1 MIVAIE
7 FLVNGGVFYSEIG
20 AKIDDP
26 SAGGQKRL
34 GKFGSESMWQGEK
47 NKTGLARDLFWV
59 GIGKLQRGRSL
70 LVGKARKNLRER
82 FADQLPRRRRD
93 QVNLWMRE
101 EQTHQFLAGV
111 TGSAH
116 YRDLGSCHNAQ
127 CVFRLARIA
136 TKSCAKKQDRIKRIK
151 LDWIPRNKNRVNLVN
166 PV

>member
-1 MIVAIE
+1 
-7 FLVNGGVFYSEIG
+7 
-20 AKIDDP
+20 
-26 SAGGQKRL
+26 
-34 GKFGSESMWQGEK
+34 
-47 NKTGLARDLFWV
+47 
-59 GIGKLQRGRSL
+59 
-70 LVGKARKNLRER
+70 VGKARKNLRQR
-82 FADQLPRRRRD
+82 FAGQLPRGCRD
-93 QVNLWMRE
+93 KIDLWMRE
-101 EQTHQFLAGV
+101 EQTDQLLAGV

>member
-1 MIVAIE
+1 LGRDRKTSAR
-7 FLVNGGVFYSEIG
+7 S
-20 AKIDDP
+20 P
-26 SAGGQKRL
+26 SFGGQ
-34 GKFGSESMWQGEK
+34 SAEK
-47 NKTGLARDLFWV
+47 
-59 GIGKLQRGRSL
+59 
-70 LVGKARKNLRER
+70 LRER
-82 FADQLPRRRRD
+82 FAGQLPRRRRD
-93 QVNLWMRE
+93 QINLWMRE
-101 EQTHQFLAGV
+101 EQTDQFLAGV